1 MIATVNA
8 ALEGAAAYS
17 SDTPGTTMRL
27 ANNMAATSRFQK
39 TCAVVPRHHKASSAT
54 HDNM

>member
-8 ALEGAAAYS
+8 ALEGAAAYNNG
-17 SDTPGTTMRL
+17 TPGATMGL
-27 ANNMAATSRFQK
+27 ANNMAATSQIPQ
-39 TCAVVPRHHKASSAT
+39 TCVVVPRHHEVSSAT